1 MLICQPLFGNIQY
14 KFLSI
19 DINEWYNKFMTTDE
33 WLTIAE
39 AAKYLKLSTQSIRNY
54 LKDKKMPAYRNGR
67 VIRIKRTDLDAFFKK
82 L

>member
-1 MLICQPLFGNIQY
+1 
-14 KFLSI
+14 
-19 DINEWYNKFMTTDE
+19 MTTDE

-39 AAKYLKLSTQSIRNY
+39 AANYLKLSTQSIRNY
-54 LKDKKMPAYRNGR
+54 LKDKKLPAYRNGR

>member
-1 MLICQPLFGNIQY
+1 
-14 KFLSI
+14 LSI
-19 DINEWYNKFMTTDE
+19 DINEWYDKFMTTDE

-39 AAKYLKLSTQSIRNY
+39 AANYLKLSTQSIRNY
-54 LKDKKMPAYRNGR
+54 LKDKKLPAYRNGR